1 MFVSVAVREFRGD
14 FHPLLL
20 LFLDL
25 DIKNKMSVE
34 VTRIEPGVVGDD
46 VVHCIVF
53 PDGFL
58 AVRAV
63 DWDVRAR

>member
-1 MFVSVAVREFRGD
+1 MFVSIAVGESGGD

-25 DIKNKMSVE
+25 DVNNKLFVKVVRVE
-34 VTRIEPGVVGDD
+34 SGVVGGD
-46 VVHCIVF
+46 VIDCIVF

-63 DWDVRAR
+63 DWDVRAW